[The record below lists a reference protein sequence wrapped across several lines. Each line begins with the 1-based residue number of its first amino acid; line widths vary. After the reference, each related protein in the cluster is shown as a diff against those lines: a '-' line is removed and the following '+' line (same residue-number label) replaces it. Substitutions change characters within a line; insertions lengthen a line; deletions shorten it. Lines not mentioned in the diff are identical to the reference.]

1 MIVYLFIL
9 TMILLWQFILFLIL
23 AMPLR
28 LFNLRN
34 SQFKFKEEGKNS
46 YIENEK
52 QKKEVKKHSLIKRIK
67 NQIFFILTGYER
79 LLMYKIGYFPSHRVR
94 NFVYKYIFLVQ
105 KDDTSIIYYGAYIRG
120 GHNLKIGKGCII
132 GDKCMLD
139 ARQGIYIGN
148 NVNIGTCVS
157 LWTDSHDMNDP
168 YFRSTQNKKGP
179 ISIGDR
185 AWLGSHCVI
194 LDNVNIGEGA
204 VVAAGSVVT
213 KNVPSYTVV
222 GGIPAKKIGER
233 THNLRYELGGKLHQH
248 FY

>member
-1 MIVYLFIL
+1 MKVILFIL
-9 TMILLWQFILFLIL
+9 IIILLWQFILFLIL

-34 SQFKFKEEGKNS
+34 SQFKFKEGKNS

-168 YFRSTQNKKGP
+168 YFRSMPNKRGP
-179 ISIGDR
+179 INIGNR

-204 VVAAGSVVT
+204 VVAAGAVVT
-213 KNVPSYTVV
+213 KDVEPYTIV

-233 THNLRYELGGKLHQH
+233 THDLRYELGGKSHQH